1 MLPAIAV
8 VASLVLATG
17 GTVRPRSSTVTSPHL
32 ALVNTA
38 ASVVST
44 FDAESDFTITTA
56 RWVTHSIGVGLGNQ
70 TLTLLVDG
78 VSACTITVACLAAA
92 GTEATVSCNVDVS
105 TGQDVDWTRSGCATA
120 NLGAISY
127 LVSH

>member
-1 MLPAIAV
+1 MLAALAV
-8 VASLVLATG
+8 VALVLGTG
-17 GTVRPRSSTVTSPHL
+17 GTARPRSPIVTSPHI
-32 ALVNTA
+32 AVVGTA
-38 ASVVST
+38 AAVVST
-44 FDAESDFTITTA
+44 FDAESDFTITKA

-78 VSACTITVACLAAA
+78 VSACTITVACLAAP
-92 GTEATVSCNVDVS
+92 GTEVTVSCNADVS

-127 LVSH
+127 MVSH